1 MKLSIFDDARIGV
14 VRDDAVY
21 DVTAIVDRL
30 PASRYGVRQGDA
42 LIAALSSLR
51 PDMEELAAKA
61 PAIPLADVKLRA
73 PVGHPGKLLGAPLNY
88 QDHVNEAQ
96 ADPVTFAA
104 AQIRRIHELGF
115 FLKAPSSLAGCADG
129 ITLSHIARRTDH
141 EVELAVVI
149 GRRCRR
155 VARQAALDFVAGYS
169 IGLDITLRG
178 PEERSLRKSIDTYSV
193 LGPYLVTADELGD
206 PSSLDLRLEVNDE
219 VRQQANTRELIIDV
233 PGLIELASAWYTLE
247 PGDVIYS
254 GTPAGVGPLKQG
266 DSILAWIERVG
277 SMKLRVQ

>member
-1 MKLSIFDDARIGV
+1 
-14 VRDDAVY
+14 
-21 DVTAIVDRL
+21 
-30 PASRYGVRQGDA
+30 
-42 LIAALSSLR
+42 
-51 PDMEELAAKA
+51 MEELVAAV
-61 PAIPLADVKLRA
+61 PAIRLADVNLRA

-96 ADPVTFAA
+96 ADPATFAA

-129 ITLSHIARRTDH
+129 ITLSHTDRRTDH
-141 EVELAVVI
+141 EVELAVVM

-155 VARQAALDFVAGYS
+155 VPRHTALDFVAGYT

-178 PEERSLRKSIDTYSV
+178 TEERSLRKSIDTYSV

-206 PSSLDLRLEVNDE
+206 PGNLELRLEVNGE

-233 PGLIELASAWYTLE
+233 PALIEFASTWYTLE

-254 GTPAGVGPLKQG
+254 GTPAGVGPIKQG
-266 DSILAWIERVG
+266 DLILASIERIG
-277 SMKLRVQ
+277 SMTLRVQ

>member
-1 MKLSIFDDARIGV
+1 MKLCIFDDARIGV
-14 VRDDAVY
+14 VRAQAVF
-21 DVTAIVDRL
+21 DVTAILDRL
-30 PASRYGVRQGDA
+30 PAARYGVRQGDA
-42 LIAALSSLR
+42 LIAALPSLR
-51 PDMEELAAKA
+51 PAMEELAAQS
-61 PAIPLADVKLRA
+61 PAIPLANVMMRV

-88 QDHVNEAQ
+88 QDHVNEAK
-96 ADPVTFAA
+96 ADPATFAA

-129 ITLSHIARRTDH
+129 ITLSHTDRRTDH
-141 EVELAVVI
+141 EVELAVVM

-155 VARQAALDFVAGYS
+155 VARHAALDYVAGYS

-206 PSSLDLRLEVNDE
+206 PSSLDLCLEVNGE

-233 PGLIELASAWYTLE
+233 PGLIEFASAWYTLE

-254 GTPAGVGPLKQG
+254 GTPAGVGPLNQG
-266 DSILAWIERVG
+266 DSVQASIERVG
-277 SMKLRVQ
+277 SINLMVQ